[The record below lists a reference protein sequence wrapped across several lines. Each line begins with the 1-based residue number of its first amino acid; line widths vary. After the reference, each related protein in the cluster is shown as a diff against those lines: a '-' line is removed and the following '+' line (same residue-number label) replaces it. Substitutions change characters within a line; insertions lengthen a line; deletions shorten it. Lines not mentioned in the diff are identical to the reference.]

1 MEEDATRAS
10 DERLGGGALE
20 RYSSTYDFD
29 LMISEDR
36 SKNLLPLSRI
46 FIIPFFLSSF
56 PSVFNILN
64 SPIFWNVGRN
74 FQEFLEL
81 FFRREYDF
89 HELHRNELLDI
100 IDNCI

>member
-1 MEEDATRAS
+1 
-10 DERLGGGALE
+10 
-20 RYSSTYDFD
+20 
-29 LMISEDR
+29 MISEDR
-36 SKNLLPLSRI
+36 SKNLFLLSI
-46 FIIPFFLSSF
+46 FSIELSDIS
-56 PSVFNILN
+56 SILN